1 MPFLHFKIT
10 MFGNHHT
17 GPSYTYK
24 TTFSLT
30 ALKSIKQ
37 NIDHWQVL
45 SVSWLSAPIS
55 IASRYCPYC
64 WWFCSDDAYTSNI
77 LVSSVMKIYVLANL
91 QVFQLNFHLIKKLL
105 KLSTFTLFDKKGAL
119 DFCTFSIICCTFMKY
134 VPLDLWRSFIIFFP
148 KGSVKHVPS
157 KTYLCETRR
166 GDLHRLTMYCQSSI
180 SRKLFVTLPLTTFW
194 FQCPFTKLQNRI

>member
-105 KLSTFTLFDKKGAL
+105 KLSTFTLFDKKRGL
-119 DFCTFSIICCTFMKY
+119 GFLYLFYNLLHIYEVCST
-134 VPLDLWRSFIIFFP
+134 RSLAQFYYFFP
-148 KGSVKHVPS
+148 QGI
-157 KTYLCETRR
+157 C
-166 GDLHRLTMYCQSSI
+166 
-180 SRKLFVTLPLTTFW
+180 
-194 FQCPFTKLQNRI
+194 